1 MRVLGNDKVTYEH
14 NGNDNTM
21 CNNIHSIRNVLLY
34 ISKTIDLD
42 LSHLNGYDI
51 IVSKDVDKAK
61 YLLSLL
67 YDLINMA
74 KGNDVECNI
83 SSSELSQN
91 EEDTVI
97 IEDNVKV
104 SGNNYNNISA
114 LRYADDDGTTTV
126 NSVKNSCITFKDLD
140 NSMNDDSEKVVYKNE
155 NYNQMNDCLFSFN
168 KNPYDYYG

>member
-1 MRVLGNDKVTYEH
+1 MRVLGNDKVTCEH

-21 CNNIHSIRNVLLY
+21 CNNIHSISNVLLY

-91 EEDTVI
+91 EEEV
-97 IEDNVKV
+97 
-104 SGNNYNNISA
+104 
-114 LRYADDDGTTTV
+114 
-126 NSVKNSCITFKDLD
+126 
-140 NSMNDDSEKVVYKNE
+140 
-155 NYNQMNDCLFSFN
+155 
-168 KNPYDYYG
+168 